1 MQNFVVALILASF
14 FAVSFVI
21 GARTKDDIKQLPGV
35 NFKLNFKHYSG
46 YFQVSKTHF
55 LHYWFVESQ
64 NDPVND
70 PLIFWYN
77 GGPGCSSVEGII
89 HEMGPY
95 LVNPDG
101 KTLRKNPNSWN
112 NFASV
117 VYIEAP
123 AGVGYSYSSDG
134 NITTSDDLTA
144 EENYEGLKQFFKKYP
159 NFQNHS
165 TFIIGE
171 SYAGIYVPTLTTKII
186 ENQNDFPI
194 NLSGIAIGNGLLNY
208 TLNQETQLKF
218 LYSHGFIDEISWEKF
233 EKTCCN
239 NCVDTC
245 DLDNLSDNCIESIMV
260 DLSVNPYNI
269 YGTCDSDKKA
279 NLREAIFNRNL
290 LMMTKSEN
298 GVKGLIPCFN
308 DTDITTYMNQ
318 KNVRKALH
326 IPVTLPEWNICIPFQ
341 YEYQKQYTDMT
352 PFFEKIYAA
361 KVPILEI

>member
-1 MQNFVVALILASF
+1 
-14 FAVSFVI
+14 
-21 GARTKDDIKQLPGV
+21 
-35 NFKLNFKHYSG
+35 
-46 YFQVSKTHF
+46 
-55 LHYWFVESQ
+55 
-64 NDPVND
+64 
-70 PLIFWYN
+70 
-77 GGPGCSSVEGII
+77 
-89 HEMGPY
+89 MGPY

-101 KTLRKNPNSWN
+101 KTLRENPNSWN

-186 ENQNDFPI
+186 ENQNNFPI
-194 NLSGIAIGNGLLNY
+194 NLKGIAIGNGLVNDAIY
-208 TLNQETQLKF
+208 RETELKI
-218 LYSHGFIDEISWEKF
+218 LYGHGFIDEISWQKF

-239 NCVDTC
+239 SCVDTC
-245 DLDNLSDNCIESIMV
+245 DLNNLPENCINLV
-260 DLSVNPYNI
+260 VRHDLSVNPYNI

-279 NLREAIFNRNL
+279 NLRETFFNRNL
-290 LMMTKSEN
+290 LMMTKSKN
-298 GVKGLIPCFN
+298 GVKSYIPCFN

-326 IPVTLPEWNICIPFQ
+326 IPVKLPEWNICTHLHYQGQ
-341 YEYQKQYTDMT
+341 YSDMT
-352 PFFEKIYAA
+352 PFYKKIYAA
-361 KVPILEI
+361 KIPMLLYYGDTDLMCNFLMGQKFSAQLGFPIIEHEKAWKFNGQVGGFKTVYDGLTFTTIRGAGHMAPQWRAPETAYAIKQFVSNQPI